1 MLVLSRKKNES
12 IMIGD
17 TIEIKIIS
25 IDGDQVRIGI
35 DAPRNLDVYRK
46 EIYDAIQEENRLAS
60 KGTLSWSTMKAIVGE
75 NAIVTAR
82 TKEDDK
88 T

>member
-25 IDGDQVRIGI
+25 VDGDQVRVGI
-35 DAPRNLDVYRK
+35 EAPRHLDVYRK
-46 EIYDAIQEENRLAS
+46 EIYDAIQEENRQAT
-60 KGTLSWSTMKAIVGE
+60 KGMSDWSAMKQLIQA
-75 NAIVTAR
+75 
-82 TKEDDK
+82 KQKQEDGR
-88 T
+88 

>member
-25 IDGDQVRIGI
+25 VEGDQVRIGI
-35 DAPRNLDVYRK
+35 EAPRHLDVYRK
-46 EIYDAIQEENRLAS
+46 EIFDAIQEENRLATQS
-60 KGTLSWSTMKAIVGE
+60 QGDWQSLKQLMETKKEWKGGQ
-75 NAIVTAR
+75 
-82 TKEDDK
+82 
-88 T
+88 

>member
-25 IDGDQVRIGI
+25 VDGEQVRIGI
-35 DAPRNLDVYRK
+35 EAPRNLDVYRK
-46 EIYDAIQEENRLAS
+46 EIFDAIQEENRLAIKS
-60 KGTLSWSTMKAIVGE
+60 QIQMPAAVKQLMKE
-75 NAIVTAR
+75 NKV
-82 TKEDDK
+82 KKDDN
-88 T
+88 

>member
-17 TIEIKIIS
+17 TIEVKIIS

-35 DAPRNLDVYRK
+35 EAPRNLDVYRK
-46 EIYDAIQEENRLAS
+46 EIYDAIQEENRLA
-60 KGTLSWSTMKAIVGE
+60 
-75 NAIVTAR
+75 
-82 TKEDDK
+82 K
-88 T
+88 TNQADWAALKQLIQLNKKP

>member
-35 DAPRNLDVYRK
+35 EAPRLLEVYRK
-46 EIYDAIQEENRLAS
+46 EIFDAIQEENRLAMQS
-60 KGTLSWSTMKAIVGE
+60 QSGLIALMQLIKSNKGLKDG
-75 NAIVTAR
+75 R
-82 TKEDDK
+82 
-88 T
+88 

>member
-25 IDGDQVRIGI
+25 IDGDQIKLGI

-46 EIYDAIQEENRLAS
+46 EIFDAIQEENRLAMKSQSDWASMKQLFQTS
-60 KGTLSWSTMKAIVGE
+60 KEK
-75 NAIVTAR
+75 R
-82 TKEDDK
+82 DDQ
-88 T
+88 

>member
-25 IDGDQVRIGI
+25 IDGDQIKLGI

-46 EIYDAIQEENRLAS
+46 EIFDAIQEENRLAMKSQSDWAAMKQLFQTS
-60 KGTLSWSTMKAIVGE
+60 KEK
-75 NAIVTAR
+75 
-82 TKEDDK
+82 KDDQ
-88 T
+88 

>member
-25 IDGDQVRIGI
+25 IEGDQVRIGI
-35 DAPRNLDVYRK
+35 AAPRKLGVYRK
-46 EIYDAIQEENRLAS
+46 EIYDAIQEENRLATQNQS
-60 KGTLSWSTMKAIVGE
+60 DWSAVKQLMQMNQKS
-75 NAIVTAR
+75 
-82 TKEDDK
+82 EDGH
-88 T
+88 

>member
-25 IDGDQVRIGI
+25 IDGDQVKIGI
-35 DAPRNLDVYRK
+35 DAPRNLEVYRK
-46 EIYDAIQEENRLAS
+46 EIFDAIQEENRLATQNQRDWEAVKQFFLKNDHES
-60 KGTLSWSTMKAIVGE
+60 
-75 NAIVTAR
+75 
-82 TKEDDK
+82 DK
-88 T
+88 

>member
-25 IDGDQVRIGI
+25 IDGDQIKLGI
-35 DAPRNLDVYRK
+35 EAPRNLDVHRK
-46 EIYDAIQEENRLAS
+46 EIFEAIQEENRLATKNQSDWVAVKQLFQTS
-60 KGTLSWSTMKAIVGE
+60 KEKKDGQ
-75 NAIVTAR
+75 
-82 TKEDDK
+82 
-88 T
+88 

>member
-35 DAPRNLDVYRK
+35 EAPRNLDVYRK

-60 KGTLSWSTMKAIVGE
+60 NQQSDWSAVKKLIQM
-75 NAIVTAR
+75 NLNR
-82 TKEDDK
+82 EDGQ
-88 T
+88 

>member
-25 IDGDQVRIGI
+25 VDGDLVRIGI
-35 DAPRNLDVYRK
+35 EAPRNLDVYRK
-46 EIYDAIQEENRLAS
+46 EIFDAIQEENRLAMHHQGDWVAV
-60 KGTLSWSTMKAIVGE
+60 KQLFQTTQERKDGK
-75 NAIVTAR
+75 
-82 TKEDDK
+82 
-88 T
+88 

>member
-25 IDGDQVRIGI
+25 VEGDQVRIGI

-46 EIYDAIQEENRLAS
+46 EIYDAIQEENLQAMQSQGNWAALKQLLLTNKES
-60 KGTLSWSTMKAIVGE
+60 KDGQ
-75 NAIVTAR
+75 
-82 TKEDDK
+82 
-88 T
+88 

>member
-25 IDGDQVRIGI
+25 VDGDQVRVGI
-35 DAPRNLDVYRK
+35 DAPRNLDVHRK
-46 EIYDAIQEENRLAS
+46 EIYDAIQEENRLATQNQGDWKSLKQLLQTNKES
-60 KGTLSWSTMKAIVGE
+60 K
-75 NAIVTAR
+75 
-82 TKEDDK
+82 DDQ
-88 T
+88 

>member
-25 IDGDQVRIGI
+25 IDGEQIRLGI
-35 DAPRNLDVYRK
+35 EAPRNLEVYRK
-46 EIYDAIQEENRLAS
+46 EIFDAIQEENRLATN
-60 KGTLSWSTMKAIVGE
+60 GQADWSTIKQLL
-75 NAIVTAR
+75 R
-82 TKEDDK
+82 TSEVPKDDL
-88 T
+88 

>member
-35 DAPRNLDVYRK
+35 EAPRNLDVYRK
-46 EIYDAIQEENRLAS
+46 EIYNAIQEENRLATTS
-60 KGTLSWSTMKAIVGE
+60 ESDWVAVKKLMAMNQKS
-75 NAIVTAR
+75 
-82 TKEDDK
+82 EDGR
-88 T
+88 

>member
-25 IDGDQVRIGI
+25 VDGDQVRIGI

-46 EIYDAIQEENRLAS
+46 EIFDAIQEENRLATQSQGDWTALKQFLQTNEKS
-60 KGTLSWSTMKAIVGE
+60 KDGQ
-75 NAIVTAR
+75 
-82 TKEDDK
+82 
-88 T
+88 

>member
-35 DAPRNLDVYRK
+35 DAPRNLDVFRK
-46 EIYDAIQEENRLAS
+46 EIFDSIQEENRLATQS
-60 KGTLSWSTMKAIVGE
+60 QGDWIALKQLLQS
-75 NAIVTAR
+75 N
-82 TKEDDK
+82 KEPKDGQ
-88 T
+88 